1 MLSAVS
7 ANRMVLAR
15 LRKRLGTAQRGHS
28 LMKRKQ
34 EELVH
39 RFRAAALEIG
49 RLRGE
54 VDVRLPEA
62 YAIYL
67 LGHDQLP
74 HGADPPAFPSAP
86 PVRVAVNR
94 SPRRVLN
101 LTASRSEVD
110 AAISLPPFGLAY
122 TNTDLDASVL
132 KLRTLLPV
140 MIDLADRLQEM
151 YLIRGEIIRTRRRVN
166 ALEYV
171 LIPQIERDIKAVQM
185 KLDEMERSNLS
196 RLMRIK
202 TVVRR
207 QPDEAPV
214 V

>member
-15 LRKRLGTAQRGHS
+15 LRKRLGTARRGHS
-28 LMKRKQ
+28 LMKRKL

-54 VDVRLPEA
+54 VYLRLPEA
-62 YAIYL
+62 YATCL
-67 LGHDQLP
+67 LGYDQLP
-74 HGADPPAFPSAP
+74 QGANPPPFPAVP
-86 PVRVAVNR
+86 PLRVEVKR
-94 SPRRVLN
+94 FPRRVLN
-101 LTASRSEVD
+101 LKTSHSEVE
-110 AAISLPPFGLAY
+110 AAISLPPFGLAG
-122 TNTDLDASVL
+122 TNADLDASVL
-132 KLRTLLPV
+132 QLRMLLPV
-140 MIDLADRLQEM
+140 MIELADRLQEL

-171 LIPQIERDIKAVQM
+171 LIPHIEHDIKAVQM

-207 QPDEAPV
+207 QPGEVAAG
-214 V
+214 